1 MANYIGQ
8 GLFDLGGL
16 IGAASH
22 NISTA
27 LRASAIQIYMSFQE
41 AITGIFGGLN
51 PVSAL
56 AHLAVIAVILIIT
69 YLAAKIADHTL
80 ARYFPKVM
88 GRVEVGVIGSSDAAA
103 NRTINALI
111 RRLAT
116 ALIYMLGLVLV
127 VLQVP
132 QLQRV
137 ATAVLAGAGIAG
149 LALGLAAK
157 DPLSNVAAGISL
169 AIFQP
174 FRVGDY
180 IDFKEEYGQIEDL
193 TLRHTVIRT
202 WDNRRI
208 IVPNSII
215 STESIINWSIRE
227 PEIEWVVDFKI
238 FYASDIDRAR
248 EIILEESSRHPM
260 VLKDRPISVLLTEE
274 EPPDLNLKLFISIPG
289 RDVAYRVGCDIREA
303 VEKRFE
309 KDGLRMQE
317 RRRS

>member
-1 MANYIGQ
+1 MAW
-8 GLFDLGGL
+8 
-16 IGAASH
+16 
-22 NISTA
+22 
-27 LRASAIQIYMSFQE
+27 
-41 AITGIFGGLN
+41 IFGGQD
-51 PVSAL
+51 PAYAL
-56 AHLAVIAVILIIT
+56 ARLVIIALILIFT
-69 YLAAKIADHTL
+69 YFTAKVADHIL
-80 ARYFPKVM
+80 ARYFPKMM
-88 GRVEVGVIGSSDAAA
+88 GRVEVGVTGRSDAAA

-111 RRLAT
+111 RRLAS

-127 VLQVP
+127 VMQVP
-132 QLQRV
+132 QFQRV

-215 STESIINWSIRE
+215 STDPIINWSIRE

-238 FYASDIDRAR
+238 FYASDIDQAR
-248 EIILEESSRHPM
+248 EIILEESRRHPM
-260 VLKDRPISVLLTEE
+260 VLKDRPILVLLTEE
-274 EPPDLNLKLFISIPG
+274 EPPVLNLKLFVSIPG
-289 RDVAYRVGCDIREA
+289 RDVAYRVGCEIREA

-309 KDGLRMQE
+309 KEGLRMQD